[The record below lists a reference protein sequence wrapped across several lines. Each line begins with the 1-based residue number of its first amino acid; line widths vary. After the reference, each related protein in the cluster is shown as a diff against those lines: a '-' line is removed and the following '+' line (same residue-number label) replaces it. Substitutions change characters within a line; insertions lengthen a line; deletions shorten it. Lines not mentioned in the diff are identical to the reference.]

1 VAHGFRQLPPLTSF
15 GLLAVTAM
23 LISYALEKCSR
34 LSSLGFV
41 VACAKG
47 AIYGFLQSAWPVGLV
62 EGVWSVLALRP
73 SSVAQPSP

>member
-1 VAHGFRQLPPLTSF
+1 MAHEFRQLPPLTSF

-34 LSSLGFV
+34 QSSLGFV

-47 AIYGFLQSAWPVGLV
+47 ALYGLPQSAGPVWLV
-62 EGVWSVLALRP
+62 GVWSVLALRP